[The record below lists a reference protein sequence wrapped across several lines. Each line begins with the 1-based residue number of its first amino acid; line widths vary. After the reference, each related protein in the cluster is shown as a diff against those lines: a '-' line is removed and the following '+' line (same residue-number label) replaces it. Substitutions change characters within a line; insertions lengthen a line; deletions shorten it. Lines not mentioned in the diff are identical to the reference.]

1 VETNRDAE
9 SGEQVKADR
18 KEHVGEPDAV
28 PPQHR
33 HRDGQPGERRHH
45 DQPGH
50 RHLRSPRTRPGGRGA
65 VGERPGAVIADPF
78 FLIYHNLCLSS
89 WEGSQVT
96 RCTGA
101 GQRSDQTLM
110 DVAPS
115 PLGSWLKTAGEWVV
129 GFLVVRPGMTAG

>member
-1 VETNRDAE
+1 
-9 SGEQVKADR
+9 
-18 KEHVGEPDAV
+18 
-28 PPQHR
+28 
-33 HRDGQPGERRHH
+33 
-45 DQPGH
+45 
-50 RHLRSPRTRPGGRGA
+50 
-65 VGERPGAVIADPF
+65 
-78 FLIYHNLCLSS
+78 
-89 WEGSQVT
+89 VT